1 MNNKRK
7 FELLEDLLELEE
19 GILTEDTELNSL
31 EEWDS
36 VAALSLIV
44 LLDEEYNKSI
54 SGQEIKKLKVVGD
67 ILKLMELENFRYKL

>member
-67 ILKLMELENFRYKL
+67 ILKLMELE